1 MYKDLSHQ
9 FSTMLEEIHKLIKDK
24 DPDVVVS
31 VLTLLLANTGMANS
45 FTPES
50 LISHITQVI
59 LGVYVEN
66 DPSDETIH

>member
-1 MYKDLSHQ
+1 MQQDLSHQ
-9 FSTMLEEIHKLIKDK
+9 FSTTLEEVHKLIKNK

-31 VLTLLLANTGMANS
+31 VLTLLLANIGIANS

-50 LISHITQVI
+50 LITHITQIV